1 MFRLKYSYASPKDR
15 ALACLR
21 AALVYGLLALWA
33 CTTIVPLLWVL
44 LNSFKPSDD
53 ILRNSV
59 ALPARWVF
67 DNYKTMTS
75 YPDVNLLVAFRNSAI
90 ISGSVV
96 AGVVVF
102 SSFAAFA
109 LGRFAT
115 GFARYIDALLS
126 ACLLVPAFSTL
137 IPNFVLI
144 SALPIRGT
152 YYSVILPQIAG
163 NMCFSTLLLTG
174 YVRSLPK
181 ELDEAAVI
189 DGASVMQIFWR
200 IIWPL
205 TVPMISTVGVMVF
218 IWSYNDLLT
227 SLVYLPT
234 RNLQPVSVILSL
246 VSNMFGTDYGA
257 MMAAIVITIFPLML
271 LYAVAQEQVVKGLT
285 VGAVKG

>member
-1 MFRLKYSYASPKDR
+1 MFSLKYQYTSPKER
-15 ALACLR
+15 AIAYLR
-21 AALVYGLLALWA
+21 AILVYGLLILWA
-33 CTTIVPLLWVL
+33 CTTIVPLLWVFV
-44 LNSFKPSDD
+44 NSFKASDD

-59 ALPARWVF
+59 ALPAKWVF
-67 DNYKTMTS
+67 DNFRTMTS
-75 YPDVNLLVAFRNSAI
+75 YPDVNLLIAFRNSVI
-90 ISGSVV
+90 ISGGVV

-109 LGRFAT
+109 LGRFTT
-115 GFARYIDALLS
+115 GFTRYVNALLS
-126 ACLLVPAFSTL
+126 ACLLVPSFSTL

-144 SALPIRGT
+144 SSLPIRGT
-152 YYSVILPQIAG
+152 YLSVILPQIAG

-181 ELDEAAVI
+181 ELDEAAII

-234 RNLQPVSVILSL
+234 RALQPVSVILSL

-257 MMAAIVITIFPLML
+257 MMAAIVITILPLL
-271 LYAVAQEQVVKGLT
+271 VLYVAAQEQVVKGLT